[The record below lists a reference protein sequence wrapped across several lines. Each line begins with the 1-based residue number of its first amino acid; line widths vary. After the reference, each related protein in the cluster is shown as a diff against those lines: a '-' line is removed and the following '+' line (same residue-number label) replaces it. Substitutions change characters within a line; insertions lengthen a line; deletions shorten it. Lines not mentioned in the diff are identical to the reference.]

1 MDFSEES
8 IATLALEAE
17 LDDDDV
23 SFYVPLARREAKH
36 DF

>member
-17 LDDDDV
+17 HDDDV
-23 SFYVPLARREAKH
+23 SFYVPLARREAKN